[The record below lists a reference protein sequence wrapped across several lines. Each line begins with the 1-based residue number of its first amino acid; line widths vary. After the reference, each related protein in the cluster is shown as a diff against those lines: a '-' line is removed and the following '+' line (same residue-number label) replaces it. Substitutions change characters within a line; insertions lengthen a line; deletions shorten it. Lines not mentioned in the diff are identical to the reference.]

1 MAGMR
6 QLRSRPKGLGSHQS
20 NRTNGLRRAQ
30 PSASDLPDRETFSRV
45 FEAYYHRL
53 MSYAISR
60 LRDRDLAEDA
70 VAETFKLAY
79 LRWSTLRDPQAVGSW
94 LFAIAHNVMVSQM
107 RARSRAALPLEE
119 SPALEWWDMAP
130 TPEEEA
136 IRQEEAERLLR
147 LLARLSPREQEALS
161 LRFDGGLSSREIA
174 RILGTSEGN
183 VRLIIFRA
191 LRRLRQLMEQ
201 EEAGA

>member
-1 MAGMR
+1 MR
-6 QLRSRPKGLGSHQS
+6 QLRSRPKRLHRDGTSG
-20 NRTNGLRRAQ
+20 TNGRRPAQ
-30 PSASDLPDRETFSRV
+30 PPATDLPDCETFSRI
-45 FEAYYHRL
+45 FETYYHRL

-60 LRDRDLAEDA
+60 LRDRDLAEDT

-94 LFAIAHNVMVSQM
+94 LFSIAHNVMVSQM
-107 RARSRAALPLEE
+107 RARARAALPLEQ
-119 SPALEWWDMAP
+119 SPALEWWDMSP

-136 IRQEEAERLLR
+136 IRQEEAERLLK
-147 LLARLSPREQEALS
+147 LLSRLSPREQEALS
-161 LRFDGGLSSREIA
+161 LRFDGGLSSRDIA

-191 LRRLRQLMEQ
+191 LRRLRQLMQE
-201 EEAGA
+201 EEAGT